1 MKLKLEKTPEQ
12 SEMLKAMASKDYET
26 RVQAGEAFAA
36 LVGPVIA
43 EVMAQAPILANFY
56 TTQQYDMG
64 TVPMLPVDTYFDV
77 TDVDF
82 LTVWSQTA
90 AGGLGTNESIPNV
103 GEMPIKTY
111 KLNSAHSFDVKYARN
126 PRLGL
131 DIMAKTLTR
140 LMQEILYK
148 QENFS
153 VGPLMAALAAA
164 STNGR
169 KHVQRT
175 VSSGRL
181 VPADFNKLLTLGAR
195 LNTSWLGGTPV
206 GGSRDIS
213 DLMMSPESMEE
224 LRAMA
229 YNPINTKEAPYS
241 SATKDSIAAPESI
254 REQLFNA
261 GDIPSFMGKTLHVFN
276 EFGKG
281 RRFNTVFDVAA
292 GSTQYAQDDGSTG
305 AAVFDG
311 DNSEIIVGLDRGRD
325 PLIRLVAT
333 DSETG
338 SEFVTE
344 LDDQFYARR
353 QSKIGFYGSME
364 EGRLILDP
372 RPIVGLIR

>member
-12 SEMLKAMASKDYET
+12 SEMLKALGSKDYNT
-26 RVQAGEAFAA
+26 RVEAGEAFAA

-90 AGGLGTNESIPNV
+90 AGGLGTNEAIPNV
-103 GEMPIKTY
+103 GEMPVKTY
-111 KLNSAHSFDVKYARN
+111 KLNSAHSFDIKYSQN

-153 VGPLMAALAAA
+153 VGPLMAALANA

-169 KHVQRT
+169 KHVQRV
-175 VSSGRL
+175 VSAGRL

-206 GGSRDIS
+206 GGARDVS
-213 DLMMSPESMEE
+213 DLLMSPEAMEE

-229 YNPINTKEAPYS
+229 YNPINTAAAPLT
-241 SATKDSIAAPESI
+241 SADKTSIAAPDSF
-254 REQLFNA
+254 RQRFFNA
-261 GDIPSFMGKTLHVFN
+261 GDIASFMGKTLHVFN

-305 AAVFDG
+305 AAEFDG
-311 DNSEIIVGLDRGRD
+311 ATSEIIVGLDRGRD
-325 PLIRLVAT
+325 PLIRLVAS

-338 SEFVTE
+338 SEMSVQP
-344 LDDQFYARR
+344 DDSFYARR
-353 QSKIGFYGSME
+353 ASKIGFYGSME
-364 EGRLILDP
+364 EGRLVLDP
-372 RPIVGLIR
+372 RPLIGLIK